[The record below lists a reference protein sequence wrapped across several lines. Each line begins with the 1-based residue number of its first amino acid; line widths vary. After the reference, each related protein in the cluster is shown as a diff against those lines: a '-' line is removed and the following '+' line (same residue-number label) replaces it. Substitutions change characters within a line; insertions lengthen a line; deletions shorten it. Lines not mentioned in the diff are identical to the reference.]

1 MKGLIFEMSCQDHN
15 QISLPS
21 SVRVV
26 VLLLSEK
33 EEKLHI
39 RYCYFKSLLC
49 PDQFKLIFMGENL
62 WKFGQKQSTI
72 HQNNEI
78 LCLLLEMLGF
88 DAAMIF
94 QKSTLSQVLMN
105 SKSKELCERVDFL
118 NVIHVRITTKHLFH
132 QAYSYSFR
140 CWFLAVGPFNTWLIS
155 N

>member
-21 SVRVV
+21 SVHVV

-62 WKFGQKQSTI
+62 WKLGQKQSTI

-94 QKSTLSQVLMN
+94 QKSTLSQVLTHRIWQIQLWCPR
-105 SKSKELCERVDFL
+105 SKWNMGAIL
-118 NVIHVRITTKHLFH
+118 
-132 QAYSYSFR
+132 A
-140 CWFLAVGPFNTWLIS
+140 FLAWKWLWKVV
-155 N
+155 